1 MNWKKVIIERFY
13 YSSNKLGFDT
23 SIFSMIGM
31 GVGCFAMIIALSVMN
46 GFESIV
52 NNRLRGFEGDLNL
65 PDTLS
70 AKFFSDIPE
79 IEIAMPYMERKG
91 IIKGSQ
97 DNLIVFIKAID
108 ETLMDEFY
116 EIPFKGDPLEDG
128 NIIIGQG
135 LANRLGVG
143 INDEITLFSPI
154 DQVYGIG
161 LPPMKKMS
169 ISGVFSTKV
178 LNYDDSY
185 VFMTL
190 KDGKNLFKR
199 KNNFDGYDIKVYNEK
214 MIEDT
219 KSKLYKF
226 IGKDILIQSWQE
238 KNKSLVDAMKMERLA
253 AIIIL
258 GLIFLVASFNL
269 SSSLILLSIRKMKEV
284 GMIRVL
290 GAPKQELMI
299 VMVSLGMKTAMKGAF
314 IGLGIALAIIFFQN
328 VYSFIPLPSKIYFI
342 DFLPMK
348 LTIGDFILVCIMVS
362 SFIILSSYFAAKKI
376 AYLKLTEALQW
387 VK

>member
-1 MNWKKVIIERFY
+1 MNWKKIIINRFY

-31 GVGCFAMIIALSVMN
+31 GVGCFAMIVALSVMN
-46 GFESIV
+46 GFENIV
-52 NNRLRGFEGDLNL
+52 HNRLRGFEGDLNV

-70 AKFFSDIPE
+70 VTCFLDIPE
-79 IEIAMPYMERKG
+79 VEIAMPYMERKG

-97 DNLIVFIKAID
+97 DNLIVFMKAID
-108 ETLMDEFY
+108 ERLMDEFY
-116 EIPFKGDPLEDG
+116 EISINGEPLEDG
-128 NIIIGQG
+128 YVIIGQG
-135 LANRLGVG
+135 LSNRLGKG

-154 DQVYGIG
+154 DQVHGIG
-161 LPPMKKMS
+161 FPPVKKMS

-190 KDGKNLFKR
+190 NDGKNLFKR
-199 KNNFDGYDIKVYNEK
+199 KNNLDGYDVKVNNQN
-214 MIEDT
+214 MIEIT
-219 KSKLYKF
+219 KSKLYKLVGEN
-226 IGKDILIQSWQE
+226 IVIKSWQE

-290 GAPKQELMI
+290 GAPKKELINVI
-299 VMVSLGMKTAMKGAF
+299 VFLGIKTAMTGAL
-314 IGLGIALAIIFFQN
+314 IGLGIALLIIFLQN
-328 VYSFIPLPSKIYFI
+328 IFSFIPLPSKIYFI

-348 LTIGDFILVCIMVS
+348 ISAVDFILVCIMVS
-362 SFIILSSYFAAKKI
+362 GFIILSSYFAARKI
-376 AYLKLTEALQW
+376 AYLKLTEAIQW

>member
-1 MNWKKVIIERFY
+1 MNWKKVIINRFY

-52 NNRLRGFEGDLNL
+52 HNRLRGFEGDLNV

-70 AKFFSDIPE
+70 VSVFSDIPE

-91 IIKGSQ
+91 IIKDDQ
-97 DNLIVFIKAID
+97 DNLIVIIKAID
-108 ETLMDEFY
+108 ENLMDEFY
-116 EIPFKGDPLEDG
+116 EMSFKGNPLKNG
-128 NIIIGQG
+128 HIVIGQG
-135 LANRLGVG
+135 LANRLGKGV
-143 INDEITLFSPI
+143 NDEITLFSPI

-161 LPPMKKMS
+161 LPPMKKVK
-169 ISGVFSTKV
+169 ISAVFSTKV

-185 VFMTL
+185 VFMTMN
-190 KDGKNLFKR
+190 DGKNLFKR

-219 KSKLYKF
+219 KSKLYKL
-226 IGKDILIQSWQE
+226 IGKNILIQSWQE

-290 GAPKQELMI
+290 GAPKHELMI
-299 VMVSLGMKTAMKGAF
+299 VMVLLGIKTAMKGAF
-314 IGLGIALAIIFFQN
+314 IGLGVALSIIFFQN

-342 DFLPMK
+342 DSLPMK
-348 LTIGDFILVCIMVS
+348 LDVSDFILVCIMVS

-376 AYLKLTEALQW
+376 LYLKLTEALQW

>member
-1 MNWKKVIIERFY
+1 MNWKKLIINRFY

-52 NNRLRGFEGDLNL
+52 HNRLRGFEGDLNV

-70 AKFFSDIPE
+70 VSVFSDIPE

-91 IIKGSQ
+91 IIKDDQ
-97 DNLIVFIKAID
+97 DNLIVIIKAID
-108 ETLMDEFY
+108 ENLMDEFY
-116 EIPFKGDPLEDG
+116 EMSFKGNPLKNG
-128 NIIIGQG
+128 HIVIGQG
-135 LANRLGVG
+135 LANRLGKGV
-143 INDEITLFSPI
+143 NDEITLFSPI

-161 LPPMKKMS
+161 LPPMKKVK
-169 ISGVFSTKV
+169 ISAVFSTKV

-185 VFMTL
+185 VFMTMN
-190 KDGKNLFKR
+190 DGKNLFKR

-214 MIEDT
+214 MIENT
-219 KSKLYKF
+219 KLILYNF
-226 IGKDILIQSWQE
+226 IGKNILIQSWQE
-238 KNKSLVDAMKMERLA
+238 KNKSLVSAMRMERLA
-253 AIIIL
+253 AIVIL

-290 GAPKQELMI
+290 GAPKHELMI
-299 VMVSLGMKTAMKGAF
+299 VMVLLGIKTAMKGAF
-314 IGLGIALAIIFFQN
+314 IGLGVALSIIFFQN

-342 DFLPMK
+342 DSLPMK
-348 LTIGDFILVCIMVS
+348 LDVSDFILVCIMVS

-376 AYLKLTEALQW
+376 LYLKLTEALQW

>member
-1 MNWKKVIIERFY
+1 MNWKKVIINRFY

-128 NIIIGQG
+128 HIIIGQG
-135 LANRLGVG
+135 LANRLGIG

-214 MIEDT
+214 MIEDA

-226 IGKDILIQSWQE
+226 TSKDILIQSWQE

-348 LTIGDFILVCIMVS
+348 ITIGDFILVCIMVS

-376 AYLKLTEALQW
+376 AYLKLSEALQW

>member
-1 MNWKKVIIERFY
+1 MNWKKVIINRFY
-13 YSSNKLGFDT
+13 YSSKKLGFDT

-79 IEIAMPYMERKG
+79 IELAMPYMERKG

-108 ETLMDEFY
+108 ERLMDEFY
-116 EIPFKGDPLEDG
+116 EIPFKGDSLKDG

-135 LANRLGVG
+135 LANRLGLG

-161 LPPMKKMS
+161 LPPIKKMS

-178 LNYDDSY
+178 LNYDDTY

-214 MIEDT
+214 MIEDA

-226 IGKDILIQSWQE
+226 TSKDILIQSWQE

-290 GAPKQELMI
+290 GAPKQEIMF

-314 IGLGIALAIIFFQN
+314 LGLGVALAIIFFQN

-348 LTIGDFILVCIMVS
+348 ITIGDFILVCIMVL

-376 AYLKLTEALQW
+376 AYLKLTETLQW

>member
-1 MNWKKVIIERFY
+1 MNWKKIIINRFY

-226 IGKDILIQSWQE
+226 IGKNILIQSWQE

-299 VMVSLGMKTAMKGAF
+299 VMVSLGMKTAMKGAI

-348 LTIGDFILVCIMVS
+348 ITIGDFILVCIMVS

-376 AYLKLTEALQW
+376 AYLKLSEALQW

>member
-1 MNWKKVIIERFY
+1 MNWKKVIINRFY

-52 NNRLRGFEGDLNL
+52 HNRLRGFEGDLNV

-70 AKFFSDIPE
+70 VSVFSDIPE
-79 IEIAMPYMERKG
+79 IEVAMPYMERKG
-91 IIKGSQ
+91 IIKGDQ
-97 DNLIVFIKAID
+97 DNLIVIIKAID
-108 ETLMDEFY
+108 ENLMDEFY
-116 EIPFKGDPLEDG
+116 EMSFKGNPLKNG
-128 NIIIGQG
+128 HIVIGQG
-135 LANRLGVG
+135 LANRLGKGV
-143 INDEITLFSPI
+143 NDEITLFSPI

-161 LPPMKKMS
+161 LPPMKKVK
-169 ISGVFSTKV
+169 ISAVFSTKV

-185 VFMTL
+185 VFMTMN
-190 KDGKNLFKR
+190 DGKNLFKR

-214 MIEDT
+214 MIENT
-219 KSKLYKF
+219 KLILYNF
-226 IGKDILIQSWQE
+226 IGKNILIQSWQE
-238 KNKSLVDAMKMERLA
+238 KNKSLVSAMRMERLA
-253 AIIIL
+253 AIVIL

-290 GAPKQELMI
+290 GAPKHELMI
-299 VMVSLGMKTAMKGAF
+299 VMVLLGIKTAMKGAF
-314 IGLGIALAIIFFQN
+314 IGLGVALSIIFFQN

-342 DFLPMK
+342 DSLPMK
-348 LTIGDFILVCIMVS
+348 LDFSDFILVCIMVS

-376 AYLKLTEALQW
+376 LYLKLTEALQW

>member
-1 MNWKKVIIERFY
+1 MNWKKVIVNRFY
-13 YSSNKLGFDT
+13 DSSNKLGFDT

-31 GVGCFAMIIALSVMN
+31 GVGCFAMIIALSVLN

-52 NNRLRGFEGDLNL
+52 YDRLRGFDGDLNI
-65 PDTLS
+65 PYALS
-70 AKFFSDIPE
+70 DEYFSDISE
-79 IEIAMPYMERKG
+79 IEVAMPYMERKG

-108 ETLMDEFY
+108 ESLMDDFY
-116 EIPFKGDPLEDG
+116 EIPLKGGQLKDG
-128 NIIIGQG
+128 HIIIGQG
-135 LANRLGVG
+135 LANRLGKG
-143 INDEITLFSPI
+143 IYDEITLFSPI

-161 LPPMKKMS
+161 FPPMKKMS

-185 VFMTL
+185 AFITL
-190 KDGKNLFKR
+190 NDGKNLFKR
-199 KNNFDGYDIKVYNEK
+199 KSNLDGYDIKVFNQK
-214 MIEDT
+214 MIEST
-219 KSKLYKF
+219 KSKLYKL
-226 IGKDILIQSWQE
+226 IGENVVIKSWQE
-238 KNKSLVDAMKMERLA
+238 KNKSLVDAMKIERVA

-284 GMIRVL
+284 AMIRLL
-290 GAPKQELMI
+290 GAPKKELMM
-299 VMVSLGMKTAMKGAF
+299 VMVFLGVKTAMKGALF
-314 IGLGIALAIIFFQN
+314 GLCIALLIIFFQN
-328 VYSFIPLPSKIYFI
+328 AFLFIPLPSKIYFI
-342 DFLPMK
+342 EFLPMK
-348 LTIGDFILVCIMVS
+348 ISIADFLLVCIMVS

-376 AYLKLTEALQW
+376 AYLKLTKALQW

>member
-1 MNWKKVIIERFY
+1 MNWKKVIINRFY
-13 YSSNKLGFDT
+13 HSSNKLGFDT

-52 NNRLRGFEGDLNL
+52 HDRLRGFEGDLNV
-65 PDTLS
+65 PANLS
-70 AKFFSDIPE
+70 IECFSDISE
-79 IEIAMPYMERKG
+79 IELVMPYMERKG

-108 ETLMDEFY
+108 ENLMDDFY
-116 EIPFKGDPLEDG
+116 EIPIKGDRLENG
-128 NIIIGQG
+128 HIIIGQG
-135 LANRLGVG
+135 LANRLGKD
-143 INDEITLFSPI
+143 INDEVTLFSPI

-185 VFMTL
+185 IFMTL
-190 KDGKNLFKR
+190 NDGKNLFKR
-199 KNNFDGYDIKVYNEK
+199 KNNFDGYDIKVFNQK
-214 MIEDT
+214 MVGIT
-219 KSKLYKF
+219 KLKLHELTGNNVAIK
-226 IGKDILIQSWQE
+226 SWQE

-269 SSSLILLSIRKMKEV
+269 SSSLILLSIQKMKEV

-290 GAPKQELMI
+290 GAPKKELVI
-299 VMVSLGMKTAMKGAF
+299 VVVFLGMKTALKGALYGF
-314 IGLGIALAIIFFQN
+314 CVALSIIFFQN
-328 VYSFIPLPSKIYFI
+328 VFSFIPLPSKIYFI

-348 LTIGDFILVCIMVS
+348 ISITDFSVVCIIVL
-362 SFIILSSYFAAKKI
+362 SFVVLSSYFAARKI
-376 AYLKLTEALQW
+376 AYLKLTKALQW
-387 VK
+387 AK

>member
-1 MNWKKVIIERFY
+1 MNWKKVIVNRFY
-13 YSSNKLGFDT
+13 FSSNKLGFDT

-52 NNRLRGFEGDLNL
+52 YDRLRGFDGDLNV
-65 PDTLS
+65 PDALS
-70 AKFFSDIPE
+70 VEYFSDISE
-79 IEIAMPYMERKG
+79 IELAMPYMERKG

-108 ETLMDEFY
+108 ESLMDDFY
-116 EIPFKGDPLEDG
+116 EIPLKGGQLKDG
-128 NIIIGQG
+128 HIIIGQG
-135 LANRLGVG
+135 LAKRLGKD

-154 DQVYGIG
+154 DQIYGIG
-161 LPPMKKMS
+161 FPPMKKMN

-185 VFMTL
+185 IFMTL
-190 KDGKNLFKR
+190 NDGKNLFKR
-199 KNNFDGYDIKVYNEK
+199 KKKIDGYDIKFYNQK
-214 MIEDT
+214 MIEPT
-219 KSKLYKF
+219 KLKLDK
-226 IGKDILIQSWQE
+226 LIRDNVIIKSWQE

-284 GMIRVL
+284 GMVRVL
-290 GAPKQELMI
+290 GAPKKELMI
-299 VMVSLGMKTAMKGAF
+299 VVVLLGIKTAMKGALF
-314 IGLGIALAIIFFQN
+314 GFGIALSIIFFQN
-328 VYSFIPLPSKIYFI
+328 IFSFIPLPSKIYFI

-348 LTIGDFILVCIMVS
+348 ISITDFFLVCIMVS
-362 SFIILSSYFAAKKI
+362 SFVILSSYFAAKKI
-376 AYLKLTEALQW
+376 AYLKLTKALQW
-387 VK
+387 AK